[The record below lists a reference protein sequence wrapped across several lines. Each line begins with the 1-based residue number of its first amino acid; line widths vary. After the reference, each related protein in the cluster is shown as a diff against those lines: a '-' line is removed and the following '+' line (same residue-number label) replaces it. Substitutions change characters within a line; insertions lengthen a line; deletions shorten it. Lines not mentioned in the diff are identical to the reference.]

1 MPRQPTVTKVRLDNI
16 STCVAI
22 TASTFNLLVDTL
34 KISGLEAIS
43 NTTQSLLKLLK
54 TRSRLDIQTV
64 KQEKNECVDLME
76 HTHKLLVAIIDAY
89 VKSDTGVELPPSTLN
104 EIANFTHHEAEAKCL
119 ALSTKFIHLLRHNK
133 VAAESKSFFGRE
145 NWVHYSRIA
154 RWDCNRDFYFFRE
167 MEGQAKIRH
176 QEVLNM
182 IETISSSDSASFI
195 SQMYSS
201 SYASSNSFSML
212 PAQPQIFHGRE
223 SELADILKHFKQG
236 TPRIAILGAGGMGK
250 TSLAQCVLHHEEIV
264 IKYQGN
270 RLFVACDMAVSKVE
284 LAGLI
289 GAHLGMKPGQDLT
302 QAVLHRLAEGAS
314 TLLILDNLET
324 VWEPVQSQK
333 EVEEFLSLLTDIASL
348 ALVTQDHDPRGR
360 KTLQSAMDTAILAA
374 SRALSTRGCTQVSL
388 LAHAMDVEGTTAILS
403 RWQREHTSVI
413 SEGYDQRSNLALSI
427 SLSLASP
434 RITSTPHAQDLL
446 SLLSILPDGLSDV
459 ELKQSNFAILD
470 ILECKRALLRTALAY
485 TDDHKRLKALVP
497 IREYMAKSLP
507 PTDKI
512 TRPLFKHFM
521 ELLEVYVAVHGTQSS
536 ALYVERLTSNYTNI
550 PSILQNRLYPGHPDL
565 ADRISCAANLIVF
578 NASAGKGAIPLME
591 KVLALLPHSEDQQA
605 KASFTVRLFGVQ
617 ASRSV
622 PHPETLIAQTFD
634 WLKTFGDPDLE
645 ALKYSEM
652 GLSLA
657 QSHGNIGRQSQ
668 ALALLSWIKRSSGD
682 YITARAYAQE
692 AQRLAKMSGDF
703 HREAVGLYTEVLC
716 CQALGDYRQCILQVI
731 RARALLELGG
741 LSQGDMAVAL
751 VTCQVA
757 VHACKS
763 EYADAHDL
771 QQQLL
776 QIYQGK
782 QLYYEG
788 FSLINIAEDE
798 VCMGIS
804 YNVIQEKI
812 CTSQTIFNQL
822 GDTRLLTVCDM
833 IQADL
838 NLREGDM
845 SCSLFCKCLQFGWGQ
860 FSDIVSYC
868 LERLA
873 DVTRWGAHHDP
884 SWSIILLAHSVR
896 SKGELAIHK
905 ALQFI
910 GDVHLV
916 ENDEVMLRTESM
928 IRLGDIAKKN
938 RDLLK
943 ALELWETARP
953 LFERSS
959 QAKRLQDIDERISGI
974 GEEVKE
980 RHRKNLA
987 RKLRFEESTYPEAC
1001 TVVTV
1006 KFSETQE
1013 GVKDHQNP
1021 NVLPEHRIGGVE
1033 RGLKIW
1039 AYGS

>member
-1 MPRQPTVTKVRLDNI
+1 MPRQPTLTEVRLNNI

-54 TRSRLDIQTV
+54 TV

-154 RWDCNRDFYFFRE
+154 RE

-212 PAQPQIFHGRE
+212 PTQPQIFHGRE

-289 GAHLGMKPGQDLT
+289 GAHLGMKPGQDLS
-302 QAVLHRLAEGAS
+302 QAVLHRLAEVSS

-348 ALVTQDHDPRGR
+348 ALVAQDHDPRGR
-360 KTLQSAMDTAILAA
+360 KTLQSAVDTAILAA
-374 SRALSTRGCTQVSL
+374 SRAPSTRGCTQVSL
-388 LAHAMDVEGTTAILS
+388 LAHAVDVEGTTAILS

-413 SEGYDQRSNLALSI
+413 SEGYDRRSNLALSI

-536 ALYVERLTSNYTNI
+536 ALYVERLTLNYTNI

-565 ADRISCAANLIVF
+565 ADSISCAANLIVF

-591 KVLALLPHSEDQQA
+591 KVLALLPHSEDQRA

-622 PHPETLIAQTFD
+622 PHPETLIAQTFE

-657 QSHGNIGRQSQ
+657 QSHGSIGRQSQ

-692 AQRLAKMSGDF
+692 AQRLAKMSGDL

-757 VHACKS
+757 VHACKP

-873 DVTRWGAHHDP
+873 DVTRWGSHHDP
-884 SWSIILLAHSVR
+884 SWSIVLLAHSLR
-896 SKGELAIHK
+896 SKGGLAIHK

-916 ENDEVMLRTESM
+916 ENDEVTAVSLFTIALDGFTYMDVHRSRAESM
-928 IRLGDIAKKN
+928 ICLGDIAKKN

-943 ALELWETARP
+943 ALELWETAKP

-987 RKLRFEESTYPEAC
+987 QLVEDVDSDAEELELEEEQ
-1001 TVVTV
+1001 V
-1006 KFSETQE
+1006 
-1013 GVKDHQNP
+1013 
-1021 NVLPEHRIGGVE
+1021 
-1033 RGLKIW
+1033 GLI
-1039 AYGS
+1039 AA